1 MNMGK
6 STLQIPKVCP
16 YCGMVFYAKTVTT
29 VYCSRKCLWTA
40 CNEKKKEERKLKTR
54 LTILKKV
61 RDTGDGYVTISK
73 ALQIFVTSRS
83 TIRRLILK
91 NKIGYVRVS
100 AKKIFVSIDS
110 LERMFP
116 LQKSTQEPMPTMRA
130 DVFDMSPNNCY
141 TIGEISKIYKVTEY
155 SVYHHIRKYSVP
167 TRQIGRFVYAPKSEI
182 EKLYNNQN
190 PKR

>member
-1 MNMGK
+1 MM
-6 STLQIPKVCP
+6 
-16 YCGMVFYAKTVTT
+16 FYAKTVTT

-40 CNEKKKEERKLKTR
+40 RNDKRKEERKLKTR
-54 LTILKKV
+54 LAILRDVK
-61 RDTGDGYVTISK
+61 DTGDGYVSISK
-73 ALQIFVTSRS
+73 ALQIFFTSRS

-100 AKKIFVSIDS
+100 AKKVFVSVNS
-110 LERMFP
+110 LEQMFP
-116 LQKSTQEPMPTMRA
+116 LQKSLPKQRQTTRDE
-130 DVFDMSPNNCY
+130 VFDMSPNNCY
-141 TIGEISKIYKVTEY
+141 TIGEISQKFKITEY

-190 PKR
+190 PKK